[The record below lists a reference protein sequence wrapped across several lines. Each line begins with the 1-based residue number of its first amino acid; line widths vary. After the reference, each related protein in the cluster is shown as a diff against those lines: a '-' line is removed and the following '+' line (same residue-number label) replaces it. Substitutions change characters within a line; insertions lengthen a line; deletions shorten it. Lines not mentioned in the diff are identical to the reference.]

1 MEITQERLVEIL
13 KTIQYPPKNAD
24 IVSLGMVKDLK
35 VEGKKVSFTVT
46 FDSFN
51 NPHEKPIKQEATE
64 KIKSAFGSDVE
75 VFVKAVGKVNVDKI
89 KNIKN
94 TGVIVQSLLKDVKH
108 VVTVSSGKGGV
119 GKSTVSVNLAIAL
132 AKTGAKVGLLDADM
146 YGPSVPRML
155 DLEGAR
161 PMARKVG
168 GKDKIVPVQRFGIDV
183 ISIGFFVKKE
193 DAIIWRGSMVT
204 NALKQLITDVDW
216 GELDYLIIDAPPG
229 TGDVQLTIA
238 QNLKGSKGLVVTTP
252 QDVALNDVRRA
263 VNMFRAKGIDIPV
276 LGIIENM
283 SWFECEEAPGKKYY
297 IFGKGG
303 GRKLADEMSLPL
315 LGEIPILEAIR
326 EDGDKGLPTALD
338 DDTPQGKAFNQLAKN
353 VINELKKYEEVNS

>member
-1 MEITQERLVEIL
+1 MEITQEKLIEVL
-13 KTIQYPPKNAD
+13 QTIKYPPKDSD

-35 VEGKKVSFTVT
+35 VEDRKISFSVV

-51 NPHEKPIKQEATE
+51 NPHEKAIKEEAAQ
-64 KIKSAFGSDVE
+64 KIKATFGDDVD
-75 VFVKAVGKVNVDKI
+75 VKVRAIGKVNVDKI
-89 KNIKN
+89 KTLK
-94 TGVIVQSLLKDVKH
+94 TGQQVVNQSLLKGVKH
-108 VVTVSSGKGGV
+108 IITVSSGKGGV

-132 AKTGAKVGLLDADM
+132 AKTGASVGLLDADM

-161 PMARKVG
+161 PLARKVG
-168 GKDKIVPVQRFGIDV
+168 GKDMIAPIERFGVQV

-216 GELDYLIIDAPPG
+216 GELDYLVIDAPPG

-238 QNLKGSKGLVVTTP
+238 QYLKGSKGIVVTTP
-252 QDVALNDVRRA
+252 QEVAINDVRRA
-263 VNMFRAKGIDIPV
+263 INMFKAKGVDIPV
-276 LGIIENM
+276 LGIVENM
-283 SWFECEEAPGKKYY
+283 SWFECAEAPGKKYY
-297 IFGKGG
+297 IFGRGG
-303 GRKLADEMSLPL
+303 GKKLSEETGLPL
-315 LGEIPILEAIR
+315 LGEIPILEEIR

-338 DDTPQGKAFNQLAKN
+338 DDTPQGVAFNKLAQN
-353 VINELKKYEEVNS
+353 VIEELKKYE

>member
-1 MEITQERLVEIL
+1 MEINQEKLVEVL
-13 KTIQYPPKNAD
+13 KTIQYPPKNSD
-24 IVSLGMVKDLK
+24 IVTLGMVKDLK
-35 VEGKKVSFTVT
+35 VEGNKITFSVV

-51 NPHEKPIKQEATE
+51 NPHEKAIKEEAARKLKDT
-64 KIKSAFGSDVE
+64 FGDDVE
-75 VFVKAVGKVNVDKI
+75 VHVRAIGKVNVDKV
-89 KNIKN
+89 KNLKN
-94 TGVIVQSLLKDVKH
+94 AGQIVNQSLLKDVKH
-108 VVTVSSGKGGV
+108 VIVVSSGKGGV

-132 AKTGAKVGLLDADM
+132 AKTGATVGLLDADM

-161 PMARKVG
+161 PLGRKVN
-168 GKDKIVPVQRFGIDV
+168 GKDMIAPIERFGVQV

-216 GELDYLIIDAPPG
+216 GTLDYLIIDAPPG

-238 QNLKGSKGLVVTTP
+238 QYLKGSKGIVVTTP
-252 QDVALNDVRRA
+252 QEVALNDVRRA
-263 VNMFRAKGIDIPV
+263 INMFRAKGVDIPV
-276 LGIIENM
+276 LGVVENM

-303 GRKLADEMSLPL
+303 GRKLADEANIPL
-315 LGEIPILEAIR
+315 LGEIPILEEIR

-338 DDTPQGKAFNQLAKN
+338 DDTPQGKAFNKLAEN
-353 VINELKKYEEVNS
+353 VINELKKYE

>member
-1 MEITQERLVEIL
+1 MEINQEKLVEVL
-13 KTIQYPPKNAD
+13 KTIQYPPKNSD

-35 VEGKKVSFTVT
+35 VEGNKITFSVV

-51 NPHEKPIKQEATE
+51 NPHEKAIKEEAARKLKNT
-64 KIKSAFGSDVE
+64 FGDDVE
-75 VFVKAVGKVNVDKI
+75 VHVRAIGKVNVDKV
-89 KNIKN
+89 KNLKN
-94 TGVIVQSLLKDVKH
+94 AGQIVNQSLLKDVKH
-108 VVTVSSGKGGV
+108 VIVVSSGKGGV

-132 AKTGAKVGLLDADM
+132 AKTGATVGLLDADM

-161 PMARKVG
+161 PLGRKVN
-168 GKDKIVPVQRFGIDV
+168 GKDMIAPIERFGVQV

-216 GELDYLIIDAPPG
+216 GTLDYLIIDAPPG

-238 QNLKGSKGLVVTTP
+238 QYLKGSKGIVVTTP
-252 QDVALNDVRRA
+252 QEVALNDVRRA
-263 VNMFRAKGIDIPV
+263 INMFRAKGVDIPV
-276 LGIIENM
+276 LGVVENM

-303 GRKLADEMSLPL
+303 GRKLADEANIPL
-315 LGEIPILEAIR
+315 LGEIPILEEIR

-338 DDTPQGKAFNQLAKN
+338 DDTPQGKAFNKLAEN
-353 VINELKKYEEVNS
+353 VINELKKYE

>member
-1 MEITQERLVEIL
+1 MEINQEKLVEVL
-13 KTIQYPPKNAD
+13 KTIQYPPKNSD
-24 IVSLGMVKDLK
+24 IVTLGMVKDLK
-35 VEGKKVSFTVT
+35 VEGNKITFSVV

-51 NPHEKPIKQEATE
+51 NPHEKSIKEEAARKLKE
-64 KIKSAFGSDVE
+64 AFGNDIE
-75 VFVKAVGKVNVDKI
+75 VYVRAIGKVNVDKV
-89 KNIKN
+89 KNLKN
-94 TGVIVQSLLKDVKH
+94 AGQIVNQSLLKDVKH
-108 VVTVSSGKGGV
+108 VIVVSSGKGGV

-132 AKTGAKVGLLDADM
+132 AKTGATVGLLDADM

-161 PMARKVG
+161 PLGRKVN
-168 GKDKIVPVQRFGIDV
+168 GKDMIAPIERFGVQV

-216 GELDYLIIDAPPG
+216 GTLDYLIIDAPPG

-238 QNLKGSKGLVVTTP
+238 QYLKGSKGIVVTTP
-252 QDVALNDVRRA
+252 QEVALNDVRRA
-263 VNMFRAKGIDIPV
+263 VNMFRAKGVDIPV
-276 LGIIENM
+276 LGVVENM

-303 GRKLADEMSLPL
+303 GRKLADEAKIPL
-315 LGEIPILEAIR
+315 LGEIPILEEIR

-338 DDTPQGKAFNQLAKN
+338 DDTPQGKAFNKLAEN
-353 VINELKKYEEVNS
+353 VINELKKYE

>member
-1 MEITQERLVEIL
+1 MEINQEKLVEIL
-13 KTIQYPPKNAD
+13 KTIQYPPKNSD

-35 VEGKKVSFTVT
+35 LEGNKITFSVV

-51 NPHEKPIKQEATE
+51 NPHEKAIKEEATR
-64 KIKSAFGSDVE
+64 KIKE
-75 VFVKAVGKVNVDKI
+75 VFGDNVDVHVRAIGKVNVDKV
-89 KNIKN
+89 KNLKN
-94 TGVIVQSLLKDVKH
+94 AGQITNQSLLNNVKH
-108 VVTVSSGKGGV
+108 IITVSSGKGGV

-161 PMARKVG
+161 PVGRKVN
-168 GKDKIVPVQRFGIDV
+168 GKDMIAPIERFGVSV

-193 DAIIWRGSMVT
+193 DAIIWRGAMVT

-216 GELDYLIIDAPPG
+216 GELDYLVIDAPPG
-229 TGDVQLTIA
+229 TGDVQLTVA
-238 QNLKGSKGLVVTTP
+238 QYLKGSKGLVVTTP

-263 VNMFRAKGIDIPV
+263 INMFRAKGVEIPV

-303 GRKLADEMSLPL
+303 GKKLADETNLPL
-315 LGEIPILEAIR
+315 LGEIPILEEIR

-338 DDTPQGKAFNQLAKN
+338 DDTPQGKAFNKLAEN
-353 VINELKKYEEVNS
+353 VINELKKYE

>member
-1 MEITQERLVEIL
+1 MEINQEKLVEVL
-13 KTIQYPPKNAD
+13 KTIQYPPKNSD
-24 IVSLGMVKDLK
+24 IVTLGMIKDLK
-35 VEGKKVSFTVT
+35 VEENKITLSVV

-51 NPHEKPIKQEATE
+51 NPHEKAIKEE
-64 KIKSAFGSDVE
+64 VVRKFKEAFGDDIE
-75 VFVKAVGKVNVDKI
+75 VHVRAIGKVNVDKV
-89 KNIKN
+89 KNLKN
-94 TGVIVQSLLKDVKH
+94 AGQVVNQSLLKNVKH
-108 VVTVSSGKGGV
+108 IITVSSGKGGV

-132 AKTGAKVGLLDADM
+132 AKTGASVGLLDADM

-161 PMARKVG
+161 PLGRKVN
-168 GKDKIVPVQRFGIDV
+168 GKDMIAPIERFGVQV

-238 QNLKGSKGLVVTTP
+238 QYLKGSKGIVVTTP
-252 QDVALNDVRRA
+252 QEVALNDVRRA
-263 VNMFRAKGIDIPV
+263 VNMFRAKGVEIPV
-276 LGIIENM
+276 LGVIENM
-283 SWFECEEAPGKKYY
+283 SWFECEEVKGKKYY

-303 GRKLADEMSLPL
+303 GRKLSDEVNIPL
-315 LGEIPILEAIR
+315 LGEIPILEEIM

-338 DDTPQGKAFNQLAKN
+338 DDTPQGKAFNKLAEN
-353 VINELKKYEEVNS
+353 VINELKKYE